1 MIKSF
6 YAGRGLHNATQVSS
20 ATEFEALLEQL
31 EQDGMILR
39 SVVVEAEEVV
49 FLKSII
55 EAYPGVAA
63 VHAERRQA
71 QQAVSGVAR
80 PRTLMVATTPGLAP
94 ELDLMLD
101 GLSDEVSLVIDGVS
115 PSSPKEDRPAR

>member
-1 MIKSF
+1 M
-6 YAGRGLHNATQVSS
+6 SS

-31 EQDGMILR
+31 EQDRMILR
-39 SVVVEAEEVV
+39 TVVVEAEDVV

-71 QQAVSGVAR
+71 QRAVSGVAR
-80 PRTLMVATTPGLAP
+80 PRTLVVATTPGLGA
-94 ELDLMLD
+94 ELDHLLD
-101 GLSDEVSLVIDGVS
+101 SMRGELALVIDGVS
-115 PSSPKEDRPAR
+115 STPPSTPPEEDRAAR